1 MAEIKLDPLKPT
13 EMYFA
18 QEKDRV
24 DIWWYYPTD
33 STVIYRIELP
43 EDSPIVFGYSD
54 SNISAA
60 HAEENR
66 YQDWSEFIPMKF
78 KPGKTIKDLYS
89 KPFVAKIYTAYKDPK
104 THQKTKGVFTT
115 TLLPANKG
123 AFAFQGISYHFFD
136 LSPAPELVNF
146 SKIISKDGKWQAR
159 FEKDGHDIT
168 GEIFS
173 ETAIYKGKSGYIE
186 RKTKSGNELS
196 TVATNSTKL
205 VELSLLSDM
214 STPDFP
220 PGVMLVRKGYPNPVA
235 GRYRKADYIIGATRG
250 FEYKP
255 VKPQITEP
263 SPNPYGIRYLPPS
276 DRARISIKDNH
287 ANNRYLI
294 AYFHINDRGEIL
306 LNIHGEW
313 KQYSDDYLIARHQGG
328 EYYHLD
334 KVDKLY
340 SSAYETYRVKVPG
353 NISRNDA
360 ISLLNGDQLE
370 LFIAV
375 DTRDQI
381 NVYKLYPAVAQTASS
396 TTLMN
401 LAKTGA
407 TVPYIRYD
415 AISRNKVDA
424 LIYRSIHPDVALN
437 SSELSSLVIYTPS
450 GIKVIPPSS
459 ITGNKVTMDVSD
471 LHYDT
476 TTGLHRLLY
485 AVVWKDS
492 HKIGGVDCFA
502 GMSETGLDFSQ
513 FPVTPFPGVRYVQ
526 IGQDRT
532 TVGFGN
538 NWYDRPLVRSE
549 QPLGTLKYTAEDN
562 STSTCTQTMDSPS
575 PGTYYYANNKTSHGI
590 YPKESAD
597 GSVIFTLAW
606 DSGNGLQNHDVK
618 LYKDP
623 YIPSLY
629 SIRPTYNYTNVC
641 HHGHIATDD
650 GSHWFA
656 LPGKFVETAS
666 LGTNVDYTERRKVL
680 MNSVNNLTVSDN
692 YIGDFWEEGRFVALA
707 ADIPYNSQ
715 SKQAPSKRINVRSQ
729 NSNKPYNYYYG
740 NSFLKM
746 NEAFDNR
753 PRSLNASIN
762 YADEDKLPD
771 INQDFTTNCGY
782 NNSNRDLSDWTI
794 SRVYYD
800 HMKRLRFGS
809 EDSDYSRV
817 NYRGG
822 VRNLTPDGITPLVG
836 GIATLVNGGTIRVQ
850 SGTKSL
856 FTNTPQC
863 AVIEGDIIVDA
874 TGNSN
879 EFPLELYKKD
889 TLVAGVLIMR
899 GRILIK
905 GSENINPFIGIRNP
919 TLVINETQ
927 WDLNQLFAVIPK
939 PRIPRNYRVIG
950 GILRNGDGVIFVEDT
965 KNLGIPASISSLRN
979 MTVVNMG
986 KTILSDKSV
995 FMIAGNIHT
1004 AQIQDMGYFETA
1016 SFGTCK
1022 LIDEISR
1029 HITQETIPFGY
1040 NGYESISFPYYLTP
1054 RIGNGDDGRYGY
1066 PEVNAPQDIYNH
1078 ALYTYDFT
1086 GKYYYTEE
1094 RRGRYRKQYSW
1105 YYHTGT
1111 AEGFYDFVKNKMK
1124 TDDNR
1129 ELINAKRI
1137 LVSYEGA
1144 SSNVV
1149 YKMTGSI
1156 DEALRSVVWSEN
1168 SRRSVSFYIFD

>member
-13 EMYFA
+13 EMYFT

-89 KPFVAKIYTAYKDPK
+89 KPFVAKVYTAYKDPK

-146 SKIISKDGKWQAR
+146 SKIVSKDGKWQAR

-173 ETAIYKGKSGYIE
+173 ETAIYKGKSGYISRE
-186 RKTKSGNELS
+186 TKSGNELS
-196 TVATNSTKL
+196 AVATNSTKL

-220 PGVMLVRKGYPNPVA
+220 PGVMLIKKGYPNPVA

-255 VKPQITEP
+255 VKPKITE
-263 SPNPYGIRYLPPS
+263 SPPDPYGIRYLPPS
-276 DRARISIKDNH
+276 DRARISIKDNYT
-287 ANNRYLI
+287 NNRYLI
-294 AYFHINDRGEIL
+294 AYFHINNRGEIL

-334 KVDKLY
+334 KVNKLY

-360 ISLLNGDQLE
+360 ISLLNRDELE

-375 DTRDQI
+375 DTRTQI
-381 NVYKLYPAVAQTASS
+381 NVYKLFPAVAQTASS

-401 LAKTGA
+401 LAKTAA
-407 TVPYIRYD
+407 TVPYICYD

-424 LIYRSIHPDVALN
+424 LIYRSVHPNVALN

-459 ITGNKVTMDVSD
+459 ITGNKITMDISD

-492 HKIGGVDCFA
+492 HKTGGVDLFA
-502 GMSETGLDFSQ
+502 GMSEKRLDFSR
-513 FPVTPFPGVRYVQ
+513 FPITPFPGVRYIQ
-526 IGQDRT
+526 IGNDKT
-532 TVGFGN
+532 TVGFGD
-538 NWYDRPLVRSE
+538 NWYDRPVIGSGNLM
-549 QPLGTLKYTAEDN
+549 GTLKYVAKNISQVN
-562 STSTCTQTMDSPS
+562 STQTMEQHH
-575 PGTYYYANNKTSHGI
+575 PGTYSYQNNETSLNG
-590 YPKESAD
+590 YPTEGVDREATFSF
-597 GSVIFTLAW
+597 SW
-606 DSGNGLQNHDVK
+606 DSANGFQDHIVR

-623 YIPSLY
+623 HVPGLY
-629 SIRPTYNYTNVC
+629 SIRPGYSYTNIC
-641 HHGHIATDD
+641 HHGHVANSS
-650 GSHWFA
+650 GAHWFA
-656 LPGKFVETAS
+656 LPGRLVETES
-666 LGTNVDYTERRKVL
+666 LGTNVDYTDRRTTL
-680 MNSVNNLTVSDN
+680 MDDVSRLSPSDN
-692 YIGDFWEEGRFVALA
+692 FVGDYWEKGRLVLLDSSISFNGKSKTGTAISAGLK
-707 ADIPYNSQ
+707 SQ
-715 SKQAPSKRINVRSQ
+715 L
-729 NSNKPYNYYYG
+729 SNKPYNYYYG
-740 NSFLKM
+740 NSFLK
-746 NEAFDNR
+746 NNAAF
-753 PRSLNASIN
+753 SIN
-762 YADEDKLPD
+762 PTSANVSVDYGEEDKLPN

-782 NNSNRDLSDWTI
+782 NNESRELSDWTI

-800 HMKRLRFGS
+800 HKKVLLFGP
-809 EDSDYSRV
+809 EDSSYSRV
-817 NYRGG
+817 NYRGA
-822 VRNLTPDGITPLVG
+822 RRSFTPGGITPAVG
-836 GIATLVNGGTIRVQ
+836 GIATLVNGGTLRAQ
-850 SGTKSL
+850 SGTTPL
-856 FTNTPQC
+856 FINAPHC
-863 AVIEGDIIVDA
+863 AVIEGDVIVDA
-874 TGNSN
+874 TGNSS
-879 EFPLELYKKD
+879 EIPLELYKND
-889 TLVAGVLIMR
+889 TLIVGVLIMR

-905 GSENINPFIGIRNP
+905 GSNHPNPLIGIKNP
-919 TLVINETQ
+919 TLVINETH
-927 WDLNQLFAVIPK
+927 WDFDQLFASISDIIP
-939 PRIPRNYRVIG
+939 PGSYHLVG
-950 GILRNGDGVIFVEDT
+950 AYLLDGNSIIFVEDT
-965 KNLGIPASISSLRN
+965 QGHGIPKDISSLN
-979 MTVVNMG
+979 DVTVFNIG
-986 KTILSDKSV
+986 LTSLSTKPV
-995 FMIAGNIHT
+995 FAIAGNIYSAKVPGT
-1004 AQIQDMGYFETA
+1004 SYFHFENINTGDFL
-1016 SFGTCK
+1016 SN
-1022 LIDEISR
+1022 IS
-1029 HITQETIPFGY
+1029 HYLVQETLRFGY
-1040 NGYESISFPYYLTP
+1040 NSFDSVSYPHYLTMP
-1054 RIGNGDDGRYGY
+1054 MQSGVITGGNY
-1066 PEVNAPQDIYNH
+1066 PENHLQRGPDNH
-1078 ALYTYDFT
+1078 ALYVYDLT
-1086 GKYYYTEE
+1086 GKFKYSNRELF
-1094 RRGRYRKQYSW
+1094 RYRKEYRW
-1105 YYHTGT
+1105 FYNLGT
-1111 AEGFYDFVKNKMK
+1111 IDGFREFVKETMK
-1124 TDDNR
+1124 KDDNR

-1137 LVSYEGA
+1137 IVNYLDTAGRPTYQM
-1144 SSNVV
+1144 SNS
-1149 YKMTGSI
+1149 M
-1156 DEALRSVVWSEN
+1156 DAALKLIPWRNNVDIKATL
-1168 SRRSVSFYIFD
+1168 YAFD

>member
-104 THQKTKGVFTT
+104 IHQKTKGVFTT
-115 TLLPANKG
+115 TLLPVNRG

-146 SKIISKDGKWQAR
+146 SKIVSKDGKWQTR

-173 ETAIYKGKSGYIE
+173 ETAIYKGKSGYISRE
-186 RKTKSGNELS
+186 TKSGNELS
-196 TVATNSTKL
+196 AVATNSTKL

-220 PGVMLVRKGYPNPVA
+220 PGVMLVKKGYPNPVA

-255 VKPQITEP
+255 VKPQITE
-263 SPNPYGIRYLPPS
+263 SPPDPYSIRYLPPS
-276 DRARISIKDNH
+276 DRARISLKDNH

-334 KVDKLY
+334 KVNKLY

-532 TVGFGN
+532 TVGLGN
-538 NWYDRPLVRSE
+538 NWYDRPLVRSD
-549 QPLGTLKYTAEDN
+549 QPLGALKYTAEDN

-575 PGTYYYANNKTSHGI
+575 PGTYYYANNKTSHGV

-597 GSVIFTLAW
+597 GSVTFTFAW

-623 YIPSLY
+623 YIPGLY

-656 LPGKFVETAS
+656 LPGKFVETAN
-666 LGTNVDYTERRKVL
+666 LGTNVDYTERRKAL

-692 YIGDFWEEGRFVALA
+692 YVGDFWEEGRFVVLA
-707 ADIPYNSQ
+707 EGIPYNNQ
-715 SKQAPSKRINVRSQ
+715 SKQAPSKRINIRSQ

-740 NSFLKM
+740 NSFLKT
-746 NEAFDNR
+746 NATFDNS
-753 PRSLNASIN
+753 PRSLNASID

-771 INQDFTTNCGY
+771 INQDFTMNCGY
-782 NNSNRDLSDWTI
+782 NNSSRDLSDWTV

-800 HMKRLRFGS
+800 RMKRLRFGS
-809 EDSDYSRV
+809 ENSDYSRV

-822 VRNLTPDGITPLVG
+822 ARNLTPDGITPLVG

-874 TGNSN
+874 TDNRN

-905 GSENINPFIGIRNP
+905 GSENLNPFIGIRNP

-927 WDLNQLFAVIPK
+927 WDLNQLFAVMPK

-1022 LIDEISR
+1022 LMDEISR

-1054 RIGNGDDGRYGY
+1054 RIGNDDDGRYGY
-1066 PEVNAPQDIYNH
+1066 PEVNARQDIYNH
-1078 ALYTYDFT
+1078 TLYTYDFT
-1086 GKYYYTEE
+1086 GKHYYTEE

-1149 YKMTGSI
+1149 YKMANSI